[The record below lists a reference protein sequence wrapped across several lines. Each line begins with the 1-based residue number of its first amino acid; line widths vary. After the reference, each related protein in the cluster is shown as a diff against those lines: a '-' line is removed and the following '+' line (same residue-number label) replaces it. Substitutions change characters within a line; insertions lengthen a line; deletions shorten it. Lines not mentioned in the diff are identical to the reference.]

1 MAGVQPHGLPVRY
14 EDIELIARGGMADV
28 YRATDSVLG
37 RVVAVKMLAD
47 RYAADEDF
55 RARFTREALTAASL
69 SHPNVV
75 TIFDVGEPDG
85 TPFIVME
92 YLGGGSLADR
102 LRDGRV
108 SQDAAIAWLD
118 QGAGALDAA
127 HAAGIVHRDV
137 KPGNLLLDDA
147 GEVHVSD
154 FGIARAAAHD
164 PLTSAGTILGS
175 SGYMAPEQARGE
187 PATPAS
193 DRYALGC
200 VAFELLTGRRPF
212 EAESPTAEAALH
224 ASEVPPHAS
233 ELDPSLPA
241 AVDTVL
247 QRALAKNP
255 DARPRSAKALVSG
268 LREALRED
276 DAPTRFISP
285 PGNDAPTRVQRSN
298 RRPVALV
305 AALLALAGA
314 GTAAGLA
321 LSAAGDDPPRTVVVT
336 ETRPG
341 TTQVRTVTVESTPA
355 EEPPPPPPAEPS
367 RSFSSAAAANDRA
380 YQMMVNEDF
389 EGALPILEDAYGEL
403 AGSGTTAEAYTAYNL
418 AFTRFALGS
427 CQDVLALL
435 DRSESIQGERREISR
450 LRDRADESCGAD
462 GERGKGNNKRKGKG
476 ND

>member
-1 MAGVQPHGLPVRY
+1 MAGLRPRGLPARY
-14 EDIELIARGGMADV
+14 VDVELVARGGMADV

-37 RVVAVKMLAD
+37 RVVAIKVLAD

-55 RARFTREALTAASL
+55 RVRFTREALTAASL

-75 TIFDVGEPDG
+75 TIFDVGEPEG

-108 SQDAAIAWLD
+108 PHDTAITWLD
-118 QGAGALDAA
+118 QTADALDAA

-137 KPGNLLLDDA
+137 KPANLMLDDE
-147 GEVHVSD
+147 GEVHVTD

-187 PATPAS
+187 TATAAS

-212 EAESPTAEAALH
+212 EAEAPTAEATLH
-224 ASEVPPHAS
+224 ASEPPPHAS
-233 ELDPSLPA
+233 DLDPSLPA

-247 QRALAKNP
+247 QRALAKSP

-268 LREALRED
+268 LREALLED
-276 DAPTRFISP
+276 DSPTRLIP
-285 PGNDAPTRVQRSN
+285 LPALDEPARVQRSRR
-298 RRPVALV
+298 RRPVALI
-305 AALLALAGA
+305 AATLALAGA
-314 GTAAGLA
+314 GTAAALA
-321 LSAAGDDPPRTVVVT
+321 LSSGDDGRSNTVVVT
-336 ETRPG
+336 ETAPG
-341 TTQVRTVTVESTPA
+341 TTRVDTVTVESLPPA
-355 EEPPPPPPAEPS
+355 DEPPPPAAPS
-367 RSFSSAAAANDRA
+367 RSFSSAAAANDSA
-380 YQMMVNEDF
+380 YQMMLNEDF
-389 EGALPILEDAYGEL
+389 EGALPILEDAYGAL

-435 DRSESIQGERREISR
+435 DRSESIQGERKEISR
-450 LRDRADESCGAD
+450 LRHRAEKSCREKRGRND
-462 GERGKGNNKRKGKG
+462 G
-476 ND
+476 DD